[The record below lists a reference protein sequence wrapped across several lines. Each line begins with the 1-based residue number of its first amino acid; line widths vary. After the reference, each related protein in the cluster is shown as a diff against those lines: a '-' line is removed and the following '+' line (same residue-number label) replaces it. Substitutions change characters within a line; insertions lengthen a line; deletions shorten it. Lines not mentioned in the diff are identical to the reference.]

1 MPAMRSV
8 QTFLGLG
15 MSLLLAACGGSA
27 ASGTS
32 AKPGGSAPAAPVQL
46 AAYQGSDRQA
56 LLEAGARKEGSLT
69 WYTTLA
75 GNGIDALVSGFKEK
89 YPFLQVD
96 VFRADEQQIATRAT
110 QEAQANKQ
118 TFDVVEVAP
127 VTTAILKEAGIT
139 TPFFSPQL
147 AKLPD
152 EFKAGSAN
160 GLVDAAAV
168 RIAYASFG
176 YNTKLVPDSAVP
188 KTQADLLNPGLT
200 GKLALTGSTTGSNW
214 VGNVLH
220 TMGDEAGRK
229 FLAQLAAQQKPAV
242 HQVSGQALLDL
253 IAKGEVA
260 ASPTIFLAH
269 VQGAAAQGAP
279 VKWVPLDST
288 SVANVGQDSFAAKA
302 PHPNAGLLYM
312 DYLLNEGQDV
322 LRKASYFPAVDKV
335 QFTPWVPDAGK
346 APSQAEKDLN
356 SWTELFKTT
365 FR

>member
-1 MPAMRSV
+1 MRRLPVFLTLAIAMV
-8 QTFLGLG
+8 
-15 MSLLLAACGGSA
+15 LAGCGGTA
-27 ASGTS
+27 
-32 AKPGGSAPAAPVQL
+32 APASSSSAQRTPSQL
-46 AAYQGSDRQA
+46 ASYQGADRQA
-56 LLEAGARKEGSLT
+56 VLEAGARKEGTLT

-75 GNGIDALVSGFKEK
+75 GAGIDALVEGFKQK

-96 VFRADEQQIATRAT
+96 VFRADEQQLATRAT

-118 TFDVVEVAP
+118 VFDVIEAAP
-127 VTTAILKEAGIT
+127 VTTGLIGEAKIT
-139 TPFFSPQL
+139 APFFSPQL
-147 AKLPD
+147 AKLSD
-152 EFKAGSAN
+152 EFKAGAAN

-176 YNTKLVPDSAVP
+176 YNTKLIPEDAVP
-188 KTQADLLNPGLT
+188 KTQADLLKPALT

-214 VGNVLH
+214 VGTVLH
-220 TMGDEAGRK
+220 VMGEDAGKK
-229 FLAQLAAQQKPAV
+229 FLSQLASQQKPAV

-269 VQGAAAQGAP
+269 VQGGAAQGAP
-279 VKWVPLDST
+279 VKWVPLNDT
-288 SVANVGQDSFAAKA
+288 AVANVGQDSFAARA
-302 PHPNAGLLYM
+302 PHPNAGLLYI

-335 QFTPWVPDAGK
+335 QFTPWVPEHGK
-346 APSQAEKDLN
+346 TPADSEKDLN